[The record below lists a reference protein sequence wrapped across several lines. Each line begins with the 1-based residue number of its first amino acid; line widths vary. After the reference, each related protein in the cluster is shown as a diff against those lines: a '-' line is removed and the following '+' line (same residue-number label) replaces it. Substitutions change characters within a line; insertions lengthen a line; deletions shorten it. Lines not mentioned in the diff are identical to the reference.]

1 MRFMDNADNQNN
13 VNPVYVVLG
22 ATGGIGSEVCRRL
35 AGESGARLV
44 LEGRSQEKLDAL
56 AAELDAETRTV
67 ELDATDTGAVD
78 GVFKTA
84 FSEFGG
90 VTGAVNCVGAFLLKP
105 AHMTS
110 DAEFDEQLT
119 LNLKTAFG
127 TVKAA
132 ASHMRDGGSVVLL
145 SSVAGRV
152 GLENHEAVAAAKAG
166 VTGLAMSAAATYVAR
181 GLRFN
186 VISPGLIQTQMT
198 ETVTR
203 SETAREASK
212 QLHPLNRLGEPK
224 DIASMICWLLN
235 PEQDWVTGQD
245 FGIDGGLSTLRP
257 LPRRSSK
264 SG

>member
-1 MRFMDNADNQNN
+1 MRFMDNAENQSN

-35 AGESGARLV
+35 ASESGARLV
-44 LEGRSQEKLDAL
+44 LGGRSQEKLDAL
-56 AAELDAETRTV
+56 AGELDAETRTV

-78 GVFKTA
+78 A

-203 SETAREASK
+203 SETARDASK